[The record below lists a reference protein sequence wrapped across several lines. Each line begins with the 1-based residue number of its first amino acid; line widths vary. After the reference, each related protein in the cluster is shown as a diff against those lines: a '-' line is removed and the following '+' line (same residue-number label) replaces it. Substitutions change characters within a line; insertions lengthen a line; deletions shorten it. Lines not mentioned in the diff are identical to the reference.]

1 MDTIKS
7 NQNKDIEDL
16 HLDQKPKI
24 LAKPTPSKKQ
34 SVFADIRIPTTDVV
48 TLEKSP
54 QGNIFLDA
62 NNDYGFGYRVTTQ
75 KFEGKNI

>member
-1 MDTIKS
+1 MFRNSFDHLSTDKGLPGTGPASKRMDTIKS

-54 QGNIFLDA
+54 
-62 NNDYGFGYRVTTQ
+62 
-75 KFEGKNI
+75 